1 MPEQPQH
8 LIPEEFA
15 GNEWLV
21 DELFEKYQA
30 DKNSVDKKWWPIF
43 EQMDGGDKPSEVAS
57 SSRRSD
63 SDAKPAASSNQASGA
78 QGSGKQASPKQNS
91 ATQSSGAQASGAKSS
106 GTGAAASSSAS
117 APKAA
122 AAPERAK
129 SPAPAATG
137 SKAKGRPAG
146 VDTEA
151 DAAEASG
158 TKRPIRAQPE
168 DHQGEASAKAAKEKP
183 AEDTVV
189 KLRGPAKAVAANME
203 ASLTVPTATTVRAVP
218 AKLLIDNRLVINS
231 HLARNR
237 GGKVSF
243 THLVGYAVIRAL
255 SNFPSMNVIYDDSDG
270 KPAAVHPAHV
280 NFGIAIDIPNKDGSR
295 NLVVPNVKG
304 AEEMSF
310 LQFWTAYEDI
320 VKRGRNGAL
329 TMDDYAGTTVSLTN
343 PGGIGTVH
351 SVPRLSKGQACIIG
365 VGALDYPA
373 EYKGASPRTI
383 ARNAVSKIIT
393 LTSTYDHRVIQGA
406 GSGEFLKLV
415 EHYLLGGDDFYD
427 HIFEALR
434 IPYEPVR
441 WAVDNQVNPEIQINK
456 VARIQQLIHAYRV
469 RGHLMA
475 DTNPLEY
482 VMRKHPDLDIRT
494 YGLTLWD
501 LEREWPTGGFGGQ
514 NLLTLRVILGRL
526 RDAYCRTVGVEYMHI
541 QDPEQREWFQSK
553 LERDYQK
560 PAREEQFHILE
571 RLNAAEAFETFLQT
585 KYVGQKRFS
594 LEGGESL
601 IPLLDAI
608 ISDAADAS
616 LAGVGIAMAHRG
628 RLNVLTNIAGKSYA
642 QVFREF
648 EGSQDPRASEGS
660 GDVKYHLGTEG
671 VFTSDNGNET
681 QVYLAANPSHLEAAD
696 PVIEG
701 IARAKT
707 DVLGAGPEGNGEFPV
722 LPIQVHGDAAMAGQ
736 GIVYE
741 VMQMSGLDAYNVGG
755 TIHVVVNN
763 QVGFTTSPSAG
774 RTSTY
779 STDVG
784 RTVQAP
790 IFHVNADDPEAVTR
804 VAQLAFEYRQRFH
817 HDVVVDLVC
826 YRRRG
831 HNEGDDPSM
840 TQPLMYSLIDGKRS
854 TRKIYTENLVGRG
867 DINQEEA
874 DRALKDYQE
883 RLERVFA
890 ETHEAQNST
899 VPLVT
904 GDAAAIA
911 NIERPSAQQADSG
924 VSVPKTTAISEET
937 ARRIG
942 EAHVDFPE
950 NFTMH
955 RKLQKLA
962 ERRREMTLEGGID
975 WGMGELMAFGSLVM
989 DGVPVR
995 MSGQDVRRGTFTQR
1009 HAVFFD
1015 AENGAEWTPLN
1026 NLSADQARFSI
1037 YNSLLSE
1044 YGVLGFEYG
1053 YSVERPE
1060 ALTVWE
1066 AQFGDFINGAQT
1078 IVDEFISSA
1087 EQKWGQRSN
1096 LVMLLPH
1103 GFEGQGPDHSSARIE
1118 RFLSLCAEKNMIVAQ
1133 PSTPANHFHLLRRQ
1147 AYSRPRRPLVVA
1159 TPKQLLRLKAAASPV
1174 EEFTRGNFQSVIP
1187 DAAELDDA
1195 KVTDVILVS
1204 GRLYYDLAAQRK
1216 KSDDHSTAIVRVEQL
1231 YPLPT
1236 DEIKA
1241 QLDRYPDAR
1250 IIWAQDEPANQGAW
1264 PFMAVNLVPQLDRPV
1279 TLASRPASASPA
1291 NGSAKRHAAEL
1302 ETLVQ
1307 QAFDRG
1313 E

>member
-1 MPEQPQH
+1 VPNQPQH

-30 DKNSVDKKWWPIF
+30 DRNSVDEKWWPIF
-43 EQMDGGDKPSEVAS
+43 EAMSAEDGAAPEQAS
-57 SSRRSD
+57 APQAAPKASTPR
-63 SDAKPAASSNQASGA
+63 AAAPQAPAAT
-78 QGSGKQASPKQNS
+78 P
-91 ATQSSGAQASGAKSS
+91 
-106 GTGAAASSSAS
+106 AAAPQTA

-122 AAPERAK
+122 APQPSSAPRATAPQAAPTTPAAA
-129 SPAPAATG
+129 PAPTKSGA
-137 SKAKGRPAG
+137 KAENRPETDHGETSA
-146 VDTEA
+146 
-151 DAAEASG
+151 
-158 TKRPIRAQPE
+158 KKPIPAQPSRPR
-168 DHQGEASAKAAKEKP
+168 AAAAAAPKAP

-189 KLRGPAKAVAANME
+189 KLRGPAKAVAANMD

-218 AKLLIDNRLVINS
+218 AKLLIDNRIVINS
-231 HLARNR
+231 HLSRNR

-243 THLVGYAVIRAL
+243 THLIGYAVIKAL
-255 SNFPSMNVIYDDSDG
+255 ANFPSQNVVYDEQDG
-270 KPAAVHPAHV
+270 KPVAIHPAHV
-280 NFGIAIDIPNKDGSR
+280 NFGLAIDIPNKDGSR
-295 NLVVPNVKG
+295 NLVVPNIKG
-304 AEEMSF
+304 AETMSF
-310 LQFWTAYEDI
+310 QQFWTAYEDI
-320 VKRGRNGAL
+320 VRRARTNEL
-329 TMDDYAGTTVSLTN
+329 TMEDYQGTTVSLTN

-351 SVPRLSKGQACIIG
+351 SVPRLSKGQACIVG

-373 EYKGASPRTI
+373 EYKGSSPKTI
-383 ARNAVSKIIT
+383 ARHAVSKIIT

-406 GSGEFLKLV
+406 GSGEFLRLI
-415 EHYLLGGDDFYD
+415 ESYLLGEDNFYD
-427 HIFEALR
+427 EIFEALR

-441 WAVDNQVNPEIQINK
+441 WAVDNQVNPEIQVNK

-494 YGLTLWD
+494 YGLSLWD
-501 LEREWPTGGFGGQ
+501 LEREWPTGGFGGAPV
-514 NLLTLRVILGRL
+514 LSLRTILGRL
-526 RDAYCRTVGVEYMHI
+526 RDAYCRTLGVEYMHL
-541 QDPEQREWFQSK
+541 QEPEEREWFQDQ
-553 LERDYQK
+553 LEHGYQK
-560 PAREEQFHILE
+560 PSREEQFRILG

-601 IPLLDAI
+601 IPLLDEI
-608 ISDAADAS
+608 ISDAADAG

-648 EGSQDPRASEGS
+648 EGSQDPRTTEGS

-671 VFTSDNGNET
+671 TFTSDNGNET

-707 DVLGAGPEGNGEFPV
+707 DVLGAGPEGDGTFPV
-722 LPIQVHGDAAMAGQ
+722 LPIQVHGDAAFAGQ
-736 GIVYE
+736 GVVAE
-741 VMQMSGLDAYNVGG
+741 VLQMSQLPGYAVGG

-763 QVGFTTSPSAG
+763 QVGFTTAPAAARS
-774 RTSTY
+774 STY
-779 STDVG
+779 ATDVA
-784 RTVQAP
+784 RAVQAP
-790 IFHVNADDPEAVTR
+790 VFHVNADDPEAVTH
-804 VAQLAFEYRQRFH
+804 VGQMAFAYRQAFH
-817 HDVVVDLVC
+817 KDVVVDLVC

-840 TQPLMYSLIDGKRS
+840 TQPLMYNLIEQKRS

-867 DINQEEA
+867 DITQDEA

-890 ETHEAQNST
+890 ETHEAQTSSI
-899 VPLVT
+899 PLVT
-904 GDAAAIA
+904 GDSAAIS

-924 VSVPKTTAISEET
+924 VSIPRSTAIS
-937 ARRIG
+937 ADAAHRIG
-942 EAHVDFPE
+942 RAHVEVPE
-950 NFTMH
+950 GFTVH
-955 RKLQKLA
+955 KKLQKLL
-962 ERRREMTLEGGID
+962 ERREAMTREGGVD
-975 WGMGELMAFGSLVM
+975 WGMGELMAFGSLLM
-989 DGVPVR
+989 EGIPVR

-1015 AENGAEWTPLN
+1015 AGTGAEWTPLN
-1026 NLSADQARFSI
+1026 HLAGDQARLAI

-1053 YSVERPE
+1053 YSVERPD

-1066 AQFGDFINGAQT
+1066 AQFGDFVNGAQT

-1087 EQKWGQRSN
+1087 EQKWGQRSS

-1118 RFLSLCAEKNMIVAQ
+1118 RFLTLCAEKNMVVAN

-1147 AYSRPRRPLVVA
+1147 AYSRPRKPLIVA
-1159 TPKQLLRLKAAASPV
+1159 TPKQLLRLKAAASPI
-1174 EEFTRGNFQSVIP
+1174 EEFTSGTFRPVIT
-1187 DAAELDDA
+1187 DEAGLDRSE
-1195 KVTDVILVS
+1195 VTDVVLVS
-1204 GRLYYDLAAQRK
+1204 GRLYYDLAAMREQK
-1216 KSDDHSTAIVRVEQL
+1216 KDRTTAIVRVEQL
-1231 YPLPT
+1231 YPLPLA
-1236 DEIKA
+1236 EIREELSK
-1241 QLDRYPDAR
+1241 YPQAR
-1250 IIWAQDEPANQGAW
+1250 IVWAQDEPANQGAW

-1279 TLASRPASASPA
+1279 RLASRPASASPA
-1291 NGSAKRHAAEL
+1291 NGSAKRHTAEL

-1307 QAFDRG
+1307 SAFSRA
-1313 E
+1313 

>member
-1 MPEQPQH
+1 MPEQPHH

-21 DELFEKYQA
+21 DELFEKYQD

-43 EQMDGGDKPSEVAS
+43 EQMSNGSDSNSAS
-57 SSRRSD
+57 SSQ
-63 SDAKPAASSNQASGA
+63 PAASSN
-78 QGSGKQASPKQNS
+78 
-91 ATQSSGAQASGAKSS
+91 
-106 GTGAAASSSAS
+106 GAANKTSAAAPSKATASSSTQENK
-117 APKAA
+117 PKVTQQ
-122 AAPERAK
+122 K
-129 SPAPAATG
+129 TAPAATSESKPAAG
-137 SKAKGRPAG
+137 SGEPKRAAAPSATTGGAKAKGRPEG
-146 VDTEA
+146 VDQEA
-151 DAAEASG
+151 EGSEGSA

-168 DHQGEASAKAAKEKP
+168 TSAKGKAKEQDSQDEP
-183 AEDTVV
+183 EDKVT
-189 KLRGPAKAVAANME
+189 KLRGPAKAVAANMD

-243 THLVGYAVIRAL
+243 THLIGYAVIRAL
-255 SNFPSMNVIYDDSDG
+255 SNYPSQNVVYGEVDG
-270 KPAAVHPAHV
+270 KPAAIQPAHV

-295 NLVVPNVKG
+295 SLVVPNIKG
-304 AEEMSF
+304 AEGMSF
-310 LQFWTAYEDI
+310 MQFWTAYEDI
-320 VKRGRNGAL
+320 VKRGRSGEL
-329 TMDDYAGTTVSLTN
+329 TMEDYQGTTVSLTN

-351 SVPRLSKGQACIIG
+351 SVPRLSKGQACIVG

-373 EYKGASPRTI
+373 EYKGASSRTT
-383 ARNAVSKIIT
+383 ARLGVSKIIT

-427 HIFEALR
+427 RIFEALR

-441 WAVDNQVNPEIQINK
+441 WAVDNQVNPETQINK

-482 VMRKHPDLDIRT
+482 VMRKHPDLDIRS
-494 YGLTLWD
+494 YGLSLWD

-514 NLLTLRVILGRL
+514 DLLTLRVILGRL
-526 RDAYCRTVGVEYMHI
+526 RDAYCRTVGVEYMHL
-541 QDPEQREWFQSK
+541 QDPEEREWFQDK
-553 LERDYQK
+553 LEHDYQK
-560 PAREEQFHILE
+560 PAREEQFRILG

-608 ISDAADAS
+608 ISEAADDS
-616 LAGVGIAMAHRG
+616 MAGVGIAMAHRG

-648 EGSQDPRASEGS
+648 EGSQDPKSIEGS

-707 DVLGAGPEGNGEFPV
+707 DVLGAGPEGDGTYPV

-741 VMQMSGLDAYNVGG
+741 VMQMSELEGYRVGG

-763 QVGFTTSPSAG
+763 QIGFTTSPSSA

-779 STDVG
+779 STDVA

-804 VAQLAFEYRQRFH
+804 VGQLAFEYRQRFH
-817 HDVVVDLVC
+817 KDVVIDLVC

-867 DINQEEA
+867 DITQEEA

-890 ETHEAQNST
+890 ESHEAQTST

-911 NIERPSAQQADSG
+911 DIERPSAQQADSG
-924 VSVPKTTAISEET
+924 VSIPKSTAISEDV
-937 ARRIG
+937 AKRIG
-942 EAHVDFPE
+942 EAHVDIPE
-950 NFTMH
+950 GFTTH
-955 RKLQKLA
+955 RKLEKLLNRRNDMTQK
-962 ERRREMTLEGGID
+962 GGVD
-975 WGMGELMAFGSLVM
+975 WGMGELMAFGSLLM
-989 DGVPVR
+989 EGVPVR
-995 MSGQDVRRGTFTQR
+995 FSGQDVRRGTFTQR

-1015 AENGAEWTPLN
+1015 AENGAEWMPLN
-1026 NLSADQARFSI
+1026 NLSGDQAKLSI

-1066 AQFGDFINGAQT
+1066 AQFGDFVNGAQ
-1078 IVDEFISSA
+1078 IIIDEFISSA
-1087 EQKWGQRSN
+1087 EQKWGQRSS

-1118 RFLSLCAEKNMIVAQ
+1118 RFLTLCAERNMTVVN

-1159 TPKQLLRLKAAASPV
+1159 TPKQLLRLKAAASPI
-1174 EEFTRGNFQSVIP
+1174 EDFTQGTFQQVIP
-1187 DAAELDDA
+1187 DVAGLDDS

-1204 GRLYYDLAAQRK
+1204 GRLYYDLAAQRD
-1216 KSDDHSTAIVRVEQL
+1216 KSEDHSTAIIRVEQL
-1231 YPLPT
+1231 YPLPEN
-1236 DEIKA
+1236 EIKKELA
-1241 QLDRYPDAR
+1241 RYPEAR
-1250 IIWAQDEPANQGAW
+1250 ILWAQDEPANQGAW
-1264 PFMAVNLVPQLDRPV
+1264 PFMAVNLLPQLDRPV
-1279 TLASRPASASPA
+1279 KLASRPASASPA
-1291 NGSAKRHAAEL
+1291 NGSAKRHAKEL

>member
-158 TKRPIRAQPE
+158 AKRPIRAQPE

-383 ARNAVSKIIT
+383 ARNAVSKVIT

-541 QDPEQREWFQSK
+541 QEPEQREWFQSK

>member
-383 ARNAVSKIIT
+383 ARNAVSKVIT

-541 QDPEQREWFQSK
+541 QKPEQREWFQSK

-1187 DAAELDDA
+1187 DAAEFDDA

>member
-383 ARNAVSKIIT
+383 ARNAVSKVIT

-541 QDPEQREWFQSK
+541 QKPEQREWFQSK

-1187 DAAELDDA
+1187 DAAEFDDA

-1250 IIWAQDEPANQGAW
+1250 IIWAQD
-1264 PFMAVNLVPQLDRPV
+1264 
-1279 TLASRPASASPA
+1279 
-1291 NGSAKRHAAEL
+1291 
-1302 ETLVQ
+1302 
-1307 QAFDRG
+1307 
-1313 E
+1313 

>member
-1 MPEQPQH
+1 MPDQPHH

-43 EQMDGGDKPSEVAS
+43 EQMADEDK
-57 SSRRSD
+57 
-63 SDAKPAASSNQASGA
+63 
-78 QGSGKQASPKQNS
+78 
-91 ATQSSGAQASGAKSS
+91 
-106 GTGAAASSSAS
+106 AS
-117 APKAA
+117 APGGTNSAPAGKASATTA
-122 AAPERAK
+122 ASAPAAKKPEASPARTSELAARKQTPQTTERAQ

-137 SKAKGRPAG
+137 AKAKGRPEG

-151 DAAEASG
+151 DSSEGAAS
-158 TKRPIRAQPE
+158 KRPIRAQPE
-168 DHQGEASAKAAKEKP
+168 DRKEDGPAKEKP

-189 KLRGPAKAVAANME
+189 KLRGPAKAVAANMD
-203 ASLTVPTATTVRAVP
+203 ASLSVPTATTVRAVP

-231 HLARNR
+231 HLSRNR

-255 SNFPSMNVIYDDSDG
+255 ANFPSMNVIYDESDG
-270 KPAAVHPAHV
+270 KPAAIHPAHV

-295 NLVVPNVKG
+295 NLVVPSIKA
-304 AEEMSF
+304 AETMSF
-310 LQFWTAYEDI
+310 QEFWTSYEDI

-329 TMDDYAGTTVSLTN
+329 TMEDYTGTTVSLTN

-383 ARNAVSKIIT
+383 ARNAVSKVIT

-456 VARIQQLIHAYRV
+456 VARIQQLIHSYRV

-514 NLLTLRVILGRL
+514 SLLTLRVILGRL

-560 PAREEQFHILE
+560 PSREEQFHILE

-608 ISDAADAS
+608 MSEAADAS

-741 VMQMSGLDAYNVGG
+741 VMQMSGLEGYNVGG

-763 QVGFTTSPSAG
+763 QVGFTTAPSAG

-779 STDVG
+779 STDVA
-784 RTVQAP
+784 RTVQA
-790 IFHVNADDPEAVTR
+790 
-804 VAQLAFEYRQRFH
+804 
-817 HDVVVDLVC
+817 
-826 YRRRG
+826 
-831 HNEGDDPSM
+831 
-840 TQPLMYSLIDGKRS
+840 RS
-854 TRKIYTENLVGRG
+854 
-867 DINQEEA
+867 
-874 DRALKDYQE
+874 
-883 RLERVFA
+883 
-890 ETHEAQNST
+890 ST
-899 VPLVT
+899 
-904 GDAAAIA
+904 
-911 NIERPSAQQADSG
+911 
-924 VSVPKTTAISEET
+924 
-937 ARRIG
+937 
-942 EAHVDFPE
+942 
-950 NFTMH
+950 
-955 RKLQKLA
+955 
-962 ERRREMTLEGGID
+962 
-975 WGMGELMAFGSLVM
+975 
-989 DGVPVR
+989 
-995 MSGQDVRRGTFTQR
+995 
-1009 HAVFFD
+1009 
-1015 AENGAEWTPLN
+1015 
-1026 NLSADQARFSI
+1026 
-1037 YNSLLSE
+1037 
-1044 YGVLGFEYG
+1044 
-1053 YSVERPE
+1053 
-1060 ALTVWE
+1060 
-1066 AQFGDFINGAQT
+1066 
-1078 IVDEFISSA
+1078 
-1087 EQKWGQRSN
+1087 
-1096 LVMLLPH
+1096 
-1103 GFEGQGPDHSSARIE
+1103 
-1118 RFLSLCAEKNMIVAQ
+1118 
-1133 PSTPANHFHLLRRQ
+1133 
-1147 AYSRPRRPLVVA
+1147 
-1159 TPKQLLRLKAAASPV
+1159 
-1174 EEFTRGNFQSVIP
+1174 
-1187 DAAELDDA
+1187 
-1195 KVTDVILVS
+1195 
-1204 GRLYYDLAAQRK
+1204 
-1216 KSDDHSTAIVRVEQL
+1216 
-1231 YPLPT
+1231 
-1236 DEIKA
+1236 
-1241 QLDRYPDAR
+1241 
-1250 IIWAQDEPANQGAW
+1250 
-1264 PFMAVNLVPQLDRPV
+1264 
-1279 TLASRPASASPA
+1279 
-1291 NGSAKRHAAEL
+1291 
-1302 ETLVQ
+1302 
-1307 QAFDRG
+1307 
-1313 E
+1313 

>member
-63 SDAKPAASSNQASGA
+63 SDAKPATSSNQASGA
-78 QGSGKQASPKQNS
+78 QGSGKQASPKQSS

-168 DHQGEASAKAAKEKP
+168 DHKGDASAKDAKEKP

-383 ARNAVSKIIT
+383 ARNAVSKVIT

-541 QDPEQREWFQSK
+541 QEPEQREWFQSK

-817 HDVVVDLVC
+817 HDVVIDLVC

-854 TRKIYTENLVGRG
+854 TRKVYTENLVGRG
-867 DINQEEA
+867 DITQEEA

-942 EAHVDFPE
+942 EAYVDFPE

-962 ERRREMTLEGGID
+962 EKRREMTLEGGID

-1147 AYSRPRRPLVVA
+1147 AYSRPRRPLIVA

>member
-541 QDPEQREWFQSK
+541 QEPEQREWFQSK

>member
-63 SDAKPAASSNQASGA
+63 SDAKPATSSNQASGA
-78 QGSGKQASPKQNS
+78 QGSGKQASPK
-91 ATQSSGAQASGAKSS
+91 QSSGAQASGAKSS

-168 DHQGEASAKAAKEKP
+168 DHKGDASAKDAKEKP

-383 ARNAVSKIIT
+383 ARNAVSKVIT

-541 QDPEQREWFQSK
+541 QEPEQREWFQSK

-817 HDVVVDLVC
+817 HDVVIDLVC

-854 TRKIYTENLVGRG
+854 TRKVYTENLVGRG
-867 DINQEEA
+867 DITQEEA

-942 EAHVDFPE
+942 EAYVDFPE

-962 ERRREMTLEGGID
+962 EKRREMTLEGGID

>member
-78 QGSGKQASPKQNS
+78 QGSGKQVSPKQNS

-541 QDPEQREWFQSK
+541 QEPEQREWFQSK

-1187 DAAELDDA
+1187 DAAEFDDA

>member
-1 MPEQPQH
+1 MPNQPQH

-30 DKNSVDKKWWPIF
+30 DRNSVDEKWWPIF
-43 EQMDGGDKPSEVAS
+43 EAMSAEDGAAPEQAS
-57 SSRRSD
+57 APQAAPKASTPR
-63 SDAKPAASSNQASGA
+63 AAAPQAPAAT
-78 QGSGKQASPKQNS
+78 P
-91 ATQSSGAQASGAKSS
+91 
-106 GTGAAASSSAS
+106 AAAPQTA

-122 AAPERAK
+122 APQPSSAPRATAPQAAPTTPAAA
-129 SPAPAATG
+129 PAPTKSGA
-137 SKAKGRPAG
+137 KAENRPETDHGETSA
-146 VDTEA
+146 
-151 DAAEASG
+151 
-158 TKRPIRAQPE
+158 KKPIPAQPSRPR
-168 DHQGEASAKAAKEKP
+168 AAAAAAPKAP

-189 KLRGPAKAVAANME
+189 KLRGPAKAVAANMD

-218 AKLLIDNRLVINS
+218 AKLLIDNRIVINS
-231 HLARNR
+231 HLSRNR

-243 THLVGYAVIRAL
+243 THLIGYAVIKAL
-255 SNFPSMNVIYDDSDG
+255 ANFPSQNVVYDEQDG
-270 KPAAVHPAHV
+270 KPVAIHPAHV
-280 NFGIAIDIPNKDGSR
+280 NFGLAIDIPNKDGSR
-295 NLVVPNVKG
+295 NLVVPNIKG
-304 AEEMSF
+304 AETMSF
-310 LQFWTAYEDI
+310 QQFWTAYEDI
-320 VKRGRNGAL
+320 VRRARTNEL
-329 TMDDYAGTTVSLTN
+329 TMEDYQGTTVSLTN

-351 SVPRLSKGQACIIG
+351 SVPRLSKGQACIVG

-373 EYKGASPRTI
+373 EYKGSSPKTI
-383 ARNAVSKIIT
+383 ARHAVSKIIT

-406 GSGEFLKLV
+406 GSGEFLRLI
-415 EHYLLGGDDFYD
+415 ESYLLGEDNFYD
-427 HIFEALR
+427 EIFEALR

-441 WAVDNQVNPEIQINK
+441 WAVDNQVNPEIQVNK

-494 YGLTLWD
+494 YGLSLWD
-501 LEREWPTGGFGGQ
+501 LEREWPTGGFGGAPV
-514 NLLTLRVILGRL
+514 LSLRTILGRL
-526 RDAYCRTVGVEYMHI
+526 RDAYCRTLGVEYMHL
-541 QDPEQREWFQSK
+541 QEPEEREWFQDQ
-553 LERDYQK
+553 LEHGYQK
-560 PAREEQFHILE
+560 PSREEQFRILG

-601 IPLLDAI
+601 IPLLDEI
-608 ISDAADAS
+608 ISDAADAG

-648 EGSQDPRASEGS
+648 EGSQDPRTTEGS

-671 VFTSDNGNET
+671 TFTSDNGNET

-707 DVLGAGPEGNGEFPV
+707 DVLGAGPEGDGTFPV
-722 LPIQVHGDAAMAGQ
+722 LPIQVHGDAAFAGQ
-736 GIVYE
+736 GVVAE
-741 VMQMSGLDAYNVGG
+741 VLQMSQLPGYAVGG

-763 QVGFTTSPSAG
+763 QVGFTTAPAAARS
-774 RTSTY
+774 STY
-779 STDVG
+779 ATDVA
-784 RTVQAP
+784 RAVQAP
-790 IFHVNADDPEAVTR
+790 VFHVNADDPEAVTH
-804 VAQLAFEYRQRFH
+804 VGQMAFAYRQAFH
-817 HDVVVDLVC
+817 KDVVVDLVC

-840 TQPLMYSLIDGKRS
+840 TQPLMYNLIEQKRS

-867 DINQEEA
+867 DITQDEA

-890 ETHEAQNST
+890 ETHEAQTSSI
-899 VPLVT
+899 PLVT
-904 GDAAAIA
+904 GDSAAIS

-924 VSVPKTTAISEET
+924 VSIPRSTAIS
-937 ARRIG
+937 ADAAHRIG
-942 EAHVDFPE
+942 RAHVEVPE
-950 NFTMH
+950 GFTVH
-955 RKLQKLA
+955 KKLQKLL
-962 ERRREMTLEGGID
+962 ERREAMTREGGVD
-975 WGMGELMAFGSLVM
+975 WGMGELMAFGSLLM
-989 DGVPVR
+989 EGIPVR

-1015 AENGAEWTPLN
+1015 AGTGAEWTPLN
-1026 NLSADQARFSI
+1026 HLAGDQARLAI

-1053 YSVERPE
+1053 YSVERPD

-1066 AQFGDFINGAQT
+1066 AQFGDFVNGAQT

-1087 EQKWGQRSN
+1087 EQKWGQRSS

-1118 RFLSLCAEKNMIVAQ
+1118 RFLTLCAEKNMVVAN

-1147 AYSRPRRPLVVA
+1147 AYSRPRKPLIVA
-1159 TPKQLLRLKAAASPV
+1159 TPKQLLRLKAAASPI
-1174 EEFTRGNFQSVIP
+1174 EEFTSGTFRPVIA
-1187 DAAELDDA
+1187 DEAGLDRSE
-1195 KVTDVILVS
+1195 VTDVVLVS
-1204 GRLYYDLAAQRK
+1204 GRLYYDLAAMREQK
-1216 KSDDHSTAIVRVEQL
+1216 KDRTTAIVRVEQL
-1231 YPLPT
+1231 YPLPLA
-1236 DEIKA
+1236 EIREELSK
-1241 QLDRYPDAR
+1241 YPQAR
-1250 IIWAQDEPANQGAW
+1250 IVWAQDEPANQGAW

-1279 TLASRPASASPA
+1279 RLASRPASASPA
-1291 NGSAKRHAAEL
+1291 NGSAKRHTAEL

-1307 QAFDRG
+1307 SAFSRA
-1313 E
+1313 

>member
-310 LQFWTAYEDI
+310 LQFWTANEDI

-541 QDPEQREWFQSK
+541 QEPEQREWFQSK

-1187 DAAELDDA
+1187 DAAEFDDA

>member
-63 SDAKPAASSNQASGA
+63 SDAKPATSSNQASGA
-78 QGSGKQASPKQNS
+78 QGSGKQASPKQSS

-168 DHQGEASAKAAKEKP
+168 DHKGDASAKDAKEKP

-383 ARNAVSKIIT
+383 ARNAVSKVIT

-541 QDPEQREWFQSK
+541 QEPEQREWFQSK

-817 HDVVVDLVC
+817 HDVVIDLVC

-854 TRKIYTENLVGRG
+854 TRKVYTENLVGRG
-867 DINQEEA
+867 DITQEEA

-942 EAHVDFPE
+942 EAYVDFPE

-962 ERRREMTLEGGID
+962 EKRREMTLEGGID

>member
-1 MPEQPQH
+1 
-8 LIPEEFA
+8 A
-15 GNEWLV
+15 GRR
-21 DELFEKYQA
+21 DDAAAKTSA
-30 DKNSVDKKWWPIF
+30 DK
-43 EQMDGGDKPSEVAS
+43 A
-57 SSRRSD
+57 
-63 SDAKPAASSNQASGA
+63 
-78 QGSGKQASPKQNS
+78 
-91 ATQSSGAQASGAKSS
+91 SS
-106 GTGAAASSSAS
+106 GTFGENKPASGTASTSSKTEQNTSGAGAE
-117 APKAA
+117 APRKAQ
-122 AAPERAK
+122 RAK
-129 SPAPAATG
+129 SPAPSTTG
-137 SKAKGRPAG
+137 SKAKGRPEG
-146 VDTEA
+146 VDTET
-151 DAAEASG
+151 ETSEGSG

-168 DHQGEASAKAAKEKP
+168 DRAKDKGQDKP

-189 KLRGPAKAVAANME
+189 KLRGPAKAVAANMD

-255 SNFPSMNVIYDDSDG
+255 ANFPSQNVIYDEVDG

-295 NLVVPNVKG
+295 NLVVPNIKG

-310 LQFWTAYEDI
+310 QQFWTSYEDI

-329 TMDDYAGTTVSLTN
+329 TMEDYAGTTVSLTN

-383 ARNAVSKIIT
+383 ARNAVSKVIT

-456 VARIQQLIHAYRV
+456 VARIQQLIHSYRV

-514 NLLTLRVILGRL
+514 SLLTLRVILGRL

-541 QDPEQREWFQSK
+541 QEPEQREWFQSK

-608 ISDAADAS
+608 ISEAADAS

-648 EGSQDPRASEGS
+648 EGSQDPRAAEGS

-707 DVLGAGPEGNGEFPV
+707 DVLGAGPEGNGEYPV

-736 GIVYE
+736 GIV
-741 VMQMSGLDAYNVGG
+741 
-755 TIHVVVNN
+755 
-763 QVGFTTSPSAG
+763 
-774 RTSTY
+774 
-779 STDVG
+779 
-784 RTVQAP
+784 
-790 IFHVNADDPEAVTR
+790 
-804 VAQLAFEYRQRFH
+804 
-817 HDVVVDLVC
+817 
-826 YRRRG
+826 
-831 HNEGDDPSM
+831 
-840 TQPLMYSLIDGKRS
+840 
-854 TRKIYTENLVGRG
+854 
-867 DINQEEA
+867 
-874 DRALKDYQE
+874 
-883 RLERVFA
+883 
-890 ETHEAQNST
+890 
-899 VPLVT
+899 
-904 GDAAAIA
+904 
-911 NIERPSAQQADSG
+911 
-924 VSVPKTTAISEET
+924 
-937 ARRIG
+937 
-942 EAHVDFPE
+942 
-950 NFTMH
+950 
-955 RKLQKLA
+955 
-962 ERRREMTLEGGID
+962 
-975 WGMGELMAFGSLVM
+975 
-989 DGVPVR
+989 
-995 MSGQDVRRGTFTQR
+995 
-1009 HAVFFD
+1009 
-1015 AENGAEWTPLN
+1015 
-1026 NLSADQARFSI
+1026 
-1037 YNSLLSE
+1037 
-1044 YGVLGFEYG
+1044 
-1053 YSVERPE
+1053 
-1060 ALTVWE
+1060 
-1066 AQFGDFINGAQT
+1066 
-1078 IVDEFISSA
+1078 
-1087 EQKWGQRSN
+1087 
-1096 LVMLLPH
+1096 
-1103 GFEGQGPDHSSARIE
+1103 
-1118 RFLSLCAEKNMIVAQ
+1118 
-1133 PSTPANHFHLLRRQ
+1133 
-1147 AYSRPRRPLVVA
+1147 
-1159 TPKQLLRLKAAASPV
+1159 
-1174 EEFTRGNFQSVIP
+1174 
-1187 DAAELDDA
+1187 
-1195 KVTDVILVS
+1195 
-1204 GRLYYDLAAQRK
+1204 
-1216 KSDDHSTAIVRVEQL
+1216 
-1231 YPLPT
+1231 
-1236 DEIKA
+1236 
-1241 QLDRYPDAR
+1241 
-1250 IIWAQDEPANQGAW
+1250 
-1264 PFMAVNLVPQLDRPV
+1264 
-1279 TLASRPASASPA
+1279 
-1291 NGSAKRHAAEL
+1291 
-1302 ETLVQ
+1302 
-1307 QAFDRG
+1307 
-1313 E
+1313 

>member
-383 ARNAVSKIIT
+383 ARNAVSKVIT

-541 QDPEQREWFQSK
+541 QEPEQREWFQSK

>member
-541 QDPEQREWFQSK
+541 QEPEQREWFQSK

-1187 DAAELDDA
+1187 DAAEFDDA

>member
-456 VARIQQLIHAYRV
+456 VARIQQLIHSYRV

-541 QDPEQREWFQSK
+541 QEPEQREWFQSK

-1187 DAAELDDA
+1187 DAAEFDDA